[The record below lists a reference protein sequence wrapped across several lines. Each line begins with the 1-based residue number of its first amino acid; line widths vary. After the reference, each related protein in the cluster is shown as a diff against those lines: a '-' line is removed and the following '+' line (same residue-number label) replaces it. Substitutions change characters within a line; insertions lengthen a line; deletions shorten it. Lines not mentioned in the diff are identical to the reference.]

1 MNKLPPPAIN
11 TSIALRRSCG
21 LDVVRCFAILFVIGG
36 HFFLHTS
43 FNDTTFSSVSMFFLG
58 MVQTLMLI
66 NVPLFLMLT
75 GYLNINK
82 EVNRKYYRN
91 GIRVI
96 ISYLVI
102 SIITILFRKYYL
114 GEDLSWFMWVRKIL
128 DFSAIPYAWYIEM
141 WIGLFLLTP
150 FLNILWKNIGTRRY
164 KHILLLTLYLLTALP
179 DFFNRYGFTLAP
191 AYWEFT
197 YPVAFFFMGA
207 YIREYNPVIP
217 LKWLVAAI
225 VGICLVNPT
234 INIILFHH
242 RPMLHLI
249 GDSNGLFGMPLAA
262 LFFLLTYKLDFS
274 NNCVRAMLA
283 KISVLSLDMYLF
295 SWIFDQIIYPFAA
308 PYMPDMHSLSILI
321 YYITV
326 ISTIFILSF
335 CSAYIKELVSDGIS
349 RLKHIYA

>member
-1 MNKLPPPAIN
+1 M
-11 TSIALRRSCG
+11 
-21 LDVVRCFAILFVIGG
+21 
-36 HFFLHTS
+36 FL
-43 FNDTTFSSVSMFFLG
+43 LG

-150 FLNILWKNIGTRRY
+150 FLNILWKNIGTRRH

-179 DFFNRYGFTLAP
+179 DLFNRYGFTLAP

-197 YPVAFFFMGA
+197 YHVAFFFMGA

-262 LFFLLTYKLDFS
+262 LFFLLTCKLDFS
-274 NNCVRAMLA
+274 NNCVRATLA

-295 SWIFDQIIYPFAA
+295 SWIFDQVIYPVAA

-321 YYITV
+321 YYIKV
-326 ISTIFILSF
+326 ISAIFILSF

-349 RLKHIYA
+349 RLKHIYD

>member
-1 MNKLPPPAIN
+1 MNKLPPRTIN
-11 TSIALRRSCG
+11 TSIALRRYCG

-150 FLNILWKNIGTRRY
+150 FLNILWKNIGTRHH

-197 YPVAFFFMGA
+197 YPVAFFFMGV
-207 YIREYNPVIP
+207 YIREYNPIIP

-335 CSAYIKELVSDGIS
+335 CSAYIKDLVSDGIS
-349 RLKHIYA
+349 RLKHIYD